1 MWMLVLGIAFAIAAW
16 LTILLWSG
24 WVRPLRRLRDQV
36 LALSRGEWNRLLL
49 SEPLPGELWTVLLRL
64 EGLRRALLDRLRSS
78 TELNLQLEG
87 EVARRSAELA
97 RRNAALAQ
105 AVAKLQQAREEL
117 VRSERLAAVGSVV
130 ASLTSEINNPVSSMV
145 SLVAPL
151 KDTHGEL
158 SDCLLTWAEQ
168 RQQDDSLRLRAQL
181 LTDELH
187 EMLALLLRG
196 GRRARDVVRA
206 MRGYISTGTGEI
218 TTVSLLPLLADL
230 YQLFAERLQPN
241 LQYRLGALPL
251 ERELRS
257 AMLVV
262 EPVLVRMVRSDL
274 TILLS
279 RWLLRTIPRLGPE
292 HRTQISIEPGLSSE
306 IGPTIELRLEDN
318 GPPLT
323 HSELATWHE
332 LVTADQHKFA
342 IQTRSQST
350 DCRTDGMTTE
360 LRFVLSPVLDR
371 RSAETAV
378 EDGLLGDAK

>member
-97 RRNAALAQ
+97 RHNASLVQ

-158 SDCLLTWAEQ
+158 SDCLLSWAEQ
-168 RQQDDSLRLRAQL
+168 PQQDESLRLRAQL
-181 LTDELH
+181 LTDELQ

-206 MRGYISTGTGEI
+206 MRGYIGTGTGEI

-251 ERELRS
+251 ERELRP

-274 TILLS
+274 TILL
-279 RWLLRTIPRLGPE
+279 
-292 HRTQISIEPGLSSE
+292 
-306 IGPTIELRLEDN
+306 
-318 GPPLT
+318 
-323 HSELATWHE
+323 
-332 LVTADQHKFA
+332 
-342 IQTRSQST
+342 
-350 DCRTDGMTTE
+350 
-360 LRFVLSPVLDR
+360 
-371 RSAETAV
+371 
-378 EDGLLGDAK
+378 

>member
-97 RRNAALAQ
+97 RRNAALGQ

-117 VRSERLAAVGSVV
+117 VRNERLAAVGSVV

-145 SLVAPL
+145 SLVEPL

-158 SDCLLTWAEQ
+158 SDCLLTWAGQREQ
-168 RQQDDSLRLRAQL
+168 DESLQLRAKL

-206 MRGYISTGTGEI
+206 MRGYISAGTGEMS
-218 TTVSLLPLLADL
+218 TVSLLPLLADL

-241 LQYRLGALPL
+241 LHHRLGSIPMA
-251 ERELRS
+251 RELRP

-262 EPVLVRMVRSDL
+262 GPVLVRMVRSDL

-292 HRTQISIEPGLSSE
+292 HRTQITIEPVLSSE

-318 GPPLT
+318 GPPLAPT
-323 HSELATWHE
+323 DLATWQE

-342 IQTRSQST
+342 IQTRSQSA
-350 DCRTDGMTTE
+350 DCRADGMTTE
-360 LRFVLSPVLDR
+360 LRLFLLLACDR
-371 RSAETAV
+371 KVAETAS
-378 EDGLLGDAK
+378 EDELLGDAK